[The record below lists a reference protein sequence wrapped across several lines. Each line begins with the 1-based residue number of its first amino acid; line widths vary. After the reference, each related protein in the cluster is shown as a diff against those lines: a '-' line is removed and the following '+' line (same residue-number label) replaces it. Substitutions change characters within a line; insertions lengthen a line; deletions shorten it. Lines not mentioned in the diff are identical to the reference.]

1 MLSRALCNQP
11 RRSPLGER
19 LCQRFRSGIDQFE
32 YHELGGLRRRTARC
46 RTVAN
51 TLSIGFDVRRW
62 SQCSA
67 GKSKKASSASRNAPY
82 FYARTRALG
91 RQIWWFVTLLFAVL
105 VITSTIN
112 EYNVPNVVEV
122 RPVTTDD

>member
-1 MLSRALCNQP
+1 MRTDAINWFASSELC
-11 RRSPLGER
+11 RSLQDGGKTPL
-19 LCQRFRSGIDQFE
+19 
-32 YHELGGLRRRTARC
+32 T
-46 RTVAN
+46 
-51 TLSIGFDVRRW
+51 
-62 SQCSA
+62 QCSA
-67 GKSKKASSASRNAPY
+67 GKSKKVSSASRNAPY